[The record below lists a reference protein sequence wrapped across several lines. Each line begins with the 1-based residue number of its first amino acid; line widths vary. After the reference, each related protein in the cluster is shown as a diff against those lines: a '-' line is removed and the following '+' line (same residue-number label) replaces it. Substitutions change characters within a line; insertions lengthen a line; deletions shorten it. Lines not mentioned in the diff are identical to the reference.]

1 MVKIL
6 FYQQVNET
14 LGLMSTLIVQVFG
27 AVIPF
32 LFIFFLWVIYFCMLG
47 CILGANKSNAESF
60 HIQVSLGYF
69 LTTYG
74 NGIGNINNPSIDF
87 LKDSSSDKTVLD

>member
-32 LFIFFLWVIYFCMLG
+32 LFIFFMWVIYFCMLG
-47 CILGANKSNAESF
+47 CILGANKSNADSF
-60 HIQVSLGYF
+60 HIQASLGFF

-74 NGIGNINNPSIDF
+74 NGIGNINNPSIAF
-87 LKDSSSDKTVLD
+87 LDDKNYDKSVLD